1 MGFDGFERDG
11 RQVTSNMRLPVKPDD
26 RCPDAP
32 AGARVAVEGAQAEA
46 IVRANK
52 GFWTTAVGADVTA
65 TIPSM

>member
-1 MGFDGFERDG
+1 
-11 RQVTSNMRLPVKPDD
+11 MRLPVKPDD